1 MERSK
6 LILPD
11 CKSVMVFRSVLV
23 SLLEVGNVPQSNNT
37 LTDETQGVERDPEG
51 VPVEK
56 CKSEVIV
63 CCKFYIT

>member
-56 CKSEVIV
+56 CKRTSKVIV
-63 CCKFYIT
+63 PCKF

>member
-1 MERSK
+1 MERSG
-6 LILPD
+6 LIFAD

-56 CKSEVIV
+56 CKRTNRVIV
-63 CCKFYIT
+63 PCKF